1 MLYLNEIKLHYPG
14 VYVAILH
21 LLKIE
26 MVYNT
31 HIYCLPCERGS
42 ENCLGKSPGTQ
53 DVAVFDILILAEI
66 LCPYNIHI
74 IVSIANRCKKNQMN
88 HV

>member
-1 MLYLNEIKLHYPG
+1 MFKGKVIGQFKTAKYMLYLNEIKLHYPG

-31 HIYCLPCERGS
+31 IPIY
-42 ENCLGKSPGTQ
+42 
-53 DVAVFDILILAEI
+53 
-66 LCPYNIHI
+66 
-74 IVSIANRCKKNQMN
+74 IVC
-88 HV
+88 HVKEVQRTVWVKVQGLKMLLFSTY